1 VLISAHS
8 GYPRWI
14 NSGADFIEIDIR
26 RDASGVVVLA
36 HDELKPGDNPVTLA
50 HVLEIA
56 GGRIGFQLDLK
67 EAGYEPE
74 VVMAALDRMKPE
86 RLVVTTEHDSSINII
101 KSHFPQV
108 RVGASRQQVE
118 RGNADFVSLEEV
130 YATEDALEYCRRNA
144 IPVWI
149 WTVDDKKQMK
159 RLIADRRV
167 ECLITNRPDRA
178 MKLRS
183 ARS

>member
-1 VLISAHS
+1 MGIVLMFI
-8 GYPRWI
+8 GFT
-14 NSGADFIEIDIR
+14 GAAFNKNR
-26 RDASGVVVLA
+26 V
-36 HDELKPGDNPVTLA
+36 DELKPGDNPVTLA
-50 HVLEIA
+50 HVLQIA

-67 EAGYEPE
+67 EAGYELD

-86 RLVVTTEHDSSINII
+86 KLVVTTEHDSSINII

-130 YATEDALEYCRRNA
+130 YATDDALEYCHRNA

-159 RLIADRRV
+159 RLIADPRV